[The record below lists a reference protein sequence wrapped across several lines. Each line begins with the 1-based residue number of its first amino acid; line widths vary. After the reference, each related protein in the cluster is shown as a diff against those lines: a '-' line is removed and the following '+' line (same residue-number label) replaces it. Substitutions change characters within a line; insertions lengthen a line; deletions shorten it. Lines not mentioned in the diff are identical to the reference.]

1 MATRTY
7 SVPSISC
14 EHCKKAIETEV
25 DSLSDVSSVEVDV
38 AAKTVTVEGEADDEE
53 IRSAIEEAGYDIVGV
68 WLHEER

>member
-25 DSLSDVSSVEVDV
+25 DKLSDVRAVVVDV
-38 AAKTVTVEGEADDEE
+38 AAKTVMVEGEATDDE
-53 IRSAIEEAGYDIVGV
+53 IRAAIDEAGYDVEGSST
-68 WLHEER
+68 

>member
-25 DSLSDVSSVEVDV
+25 AKLSGVSSVGVDV
-38 AAKTVTVEGEADDEE
+38 AAKTVTVEGGATDEE
-53 IRSAIEEAGYDIVGV
+53 IRSAIEEAGYDVEGT
-68 WLHEER
+68 RT